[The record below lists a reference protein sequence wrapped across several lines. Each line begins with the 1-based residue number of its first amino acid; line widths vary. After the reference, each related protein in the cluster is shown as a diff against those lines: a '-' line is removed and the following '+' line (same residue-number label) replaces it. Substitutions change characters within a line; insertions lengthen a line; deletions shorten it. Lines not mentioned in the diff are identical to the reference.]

1 MMEKIKEINCKE
13 YKFKRGDLVVTA
25 MYGENGSIKKIGF
38 DCAKSGC
45 NIVIFNL
52 RQLFREEL
60 EQKLLDAT
68 EMKGILYIDYALE
81 DEKETTIERIKDV
94 CNYVINE
101 FGRFYMIIDFPN
113 ANDYKEDY
121 IKQLKQLAEDLK
133 IVIIVN
139 ADIEQ
144 TDASP
149 SLSDLNN
156 KALENI
162 ADVVVVGTDEQST
175 MVKNKYGKTGILV
188 KEDDNNEC

>member
-1 MMEKIKEINCKE
+1 MEKFETIGYEE
-13 YKFKRGDLVVTA
+13 YTVKLGDLVVIA
-25 MYGENGSIKKIGF
+25 LYGENETIKMLGF
-38 DCAKSGC
+38 DCAKDGC
-45 NIVIFNL
+45 NIVVFNL
-52 RQLFREEL
+52 RQSFREEL

-81 DEKETTIERIKDV
+81 DEKETTIERIKGV
-94 CNYVINE
+94 CNDVMNE
-101 FGRFYMIIDFPN
+101 FGRFYMMIDFPN
-113 ANDYKEDY
+113 PNDYKEDY

-162 ADVVVVGTDEQST
+162 ADVIVVGTDEQST